1 MNKDA
6 KHYADEMAKLDN
18 IIESQS
24 NNKNYDSGELVSD
37 LIPKEIPEYAQGVNI
52 NDTNYQD
59 DMYSDDQLKR
69 HADAEM
75 NPFTVDGIPSRW
87 YHNKLRSTWHF
98 DPKGD
103 SQEQTF
109 NVICKFKGEWDEGIK
124 RALSRS
130 YYRKLQKK
138 NTISAR

>member
-87 YHNKLRSTWHF
+87 YHNKLRST
-98 DPKGD
+98 
-103 SQEQTF
+103 
-109 NVICKFKGEWDEGIK
+109 
-124 RALSRS
+124 
-130 YYRKLQKK
+130 
-138 NTISAR
+138 